1 MRTFIDN
8 IAKFIT
14 PKIFVY
20 AGFLIYIAFFYKTT
34 LQKSYYLGAIVASLP
49 FIVIGVN
56 LLLKRPLLS
65 FIFLFIVNYFIMG
78 ITRYLHFQGG
88 ILMDAIILF
97 CFITLFLR
105 TTYEKI
111 GWNRAINPLTFITS
125 FWLFFCVAELL
136 NPIAVPIDEWAIKV
150 RGMAVYPFLMVVLVS
165 VLCRRY
171 KDLKLILFIWS
182 ALTLLAVFKG
192 YWQKNHGFDSTEL
205 YWLYVDGGARTHII
219 SSGVRYFS
227 FFTDAGNY
235 GSSMGFSMVV
245 FSIVAFYI
253 KNKWI
258 KVYFFLV
265 ALAGGYGM
273 AISGTRGALAVPFA
287 GYAIF
292 VILSKNWKMATTA
305 SILLAFA
312 FIFLNFTTI
321 GNNNGQISRMRSA
334 FDKNDPS
341 LNVRLEN
348 RKKIKSYMD
357 DLPFGASIGFETNS
371 TIKSESLYKLSRI
384 PTDSWYVKVYVQT
397 GIIGLTIYIFVLSA
411 IILMGGYIILFKIKN
426 DELRG
431 LLLAMLAGTFGMV
444 ASSYGNELLAQFPN
458 CFLFY
463 TSLALVFMGKYYD
476 KELEKHEQ
484 LT

>member
-1 MRTFIDN
+1 
-8 IAKFIT
+8 
-14 PKIFVY
+14 
-20 AGFLIYIAFFYKTT
+20 
-34 LQKSYYLGAIVASLP
+34 
-49 FIVIGVN
+49 
-56 LLLKRPLLS
+56 
-65 FIFLFIVNYFIMG
+65 
-78 ITRYLHFQGG
+78 
-88 ILMDAIILF
+88 
-97 CFITLFLR
+97 
-105 TTYEKI
+105 
-111 GWNRAINPLTFITS
+111 
-125 FWLFFCVAELL
+125 
-136 NPIAVPIDEWAIKV
+136 
-150 RGMAVYPFLMVVLVS
+150 
-165 VLCRRY
+165 
-171 KDLKLILFIWS
+171 
-182 ALTLLAVFKG
+182 
-192 YWQKNHGFDSTEL
+192 
-205 YWLYVDGGARTHII
+205 
-219 SSGVRYFS
+219 
-227 FFTDAGNY
+227 
-235 GSSMGFSMVV
+235 
-245 FSIVAFYI
+245 
-253 KNKWI
+253 
-258 KVYFFLV
+258 
-265 ALAGGYGM
+265 M